1 MLGARTVNTET
12 IVARIC
18 LYASFTVA
26 KWLIFI
32 VQMVKCMI
40 KFIFE
45 IVSVLLMGII
55 DKFIFYID
63 DDEKFLYSF
72 VIKIEMTMICFN
84 LLNKF

>member
-1 MLGARTVNTET
+1 
-12 IVARIC
+12 
-18 LYASFTVA
+18 
-26 KWLIFI
+26 
-32 VQMVKCMI
+32 MI

-45 IVSVLLMGII
+45 IVSGLLIGII

>member
-1 MLGARTVNTET
+1 
-12 IVARIC
+12 
-18 LYASFTVA
+18 
-26 KWLIFI
+26 
-32 VQMVKCMI
+32 MVKCMI

-63 DDEKFLYSF
+63 DDDFLYSF

>member
-1 MLGARTVNTET
+1 
-12 IVARIC
+12 
-18 LYASFTVA
+18 
-26 KWLIFI
+26 
-32 VQMVKCMI
+32 MVKCMI

>member
-1 MLGARTVNTET
+1 MV
-12 IVARIC
+12 RIC
-18 LYASFTVA
+18 LYASFTVV